1 MVTFSSANFNSGPG
15 NPKRKKKKAKKQA
28 TKSSKAS
35 LKGKGSSGYAQAQV
49 STAQKGPNYN
59 KQPKKPKTKIQ
70 PGTNQKWSDL
80 KGREKLKYTF
90 KGKGKNTKDKNGN
103 YNWSD
108 HRIKVPK
115 INNKV
120 KKGPTPTVTS
130 STINDN
136 TPYVQSYDYPWRY
149 EQPIKKEEKDVKKLD
164 EVKSWAEENVDE
176 NGLINTEKDTSTI
189 EDPALKNILDDIL
202 DPSVEQE
209 GIVKIDLNRDEY
221 ERLEQYEKH
230 KAGDK
235 VRVYEEDGE
244 DYTTKIL
251 TQQEAST
258 HNVNTLDELKPEDK
272 DLWMSGGRKNAIPID
287 EFNKRLNE
295 VYQGEKWNQELSKNS
310 FDPDFDITSMDEIAE
325 TNPNLANRVSGEW
338 EKMQNKKRSV
348 YNPDLRKSEV
358 KGSGFEDFKLM
369 GIKWKG
375 PETSKQDILIPEIDY
390 SMPIPFQTEDGKID
404 FKYDYKFKESQIET
418 FIGGEDQLVLARETP
433 YGEIEVKYTPVP
445 LIESAIDPYDDGFII
460 DANADEKREKYAPTP
475 YEYNLMFEANAQTYI
490 DELFQPDLDLLLV
503 PSESDPNIKIVA
515 DFKNM
520 EPEKAYEFFNT
531 AVDNLKNRFE
541 NGEIT
546 VKEILESI
554 NSSEFASYGFFYDPI
569 DKRLYADVA
578 YDIDGVPR
586 TADVWQNLYTGD
598 VLNTDGKA
606 ADFIQFTDWYGYM
619 PEGVKEDDD
628 GGLRALQEYNTESG
642 YEPSYVGWGFI
653 FPWLKQNQETIAD
666 RIKEGGKADF
676 NNTAVGELQD
686 ILNRANYFKQR
697 YDQLLEEIQNDPTT
711 NSLSDNINKTS
722 NTKLQMDNV
731 LNEMASSFQSYK
743 TETKKL
749 KQQFA
754 KLEKDPKSRE
764 KGSKTRKQY
773 VKLGE
778 EINNRIDNNNIIKD
792 KYKQVLATYNST
804 PINLYS
810 VQYLDA
816 DGNQIYK
823 DNTSFNNPPANASG
837 IEQTVLTSP
846 GNEIS
851 FTYPKDATT
860 DGGLPL
866 IIREKDNFLGDSSGS
881 RGQLPMSGLQV
892 ENKVDQISLHDE
904 MSKLNDKI
912 DFSKNMLTKTI
923 QSLNSAQ
930 KAAEQ
935 EMKNMTDAISEKGQ
949 TWAQDVAFVFNRIV
963 ANGVKMLAGLPSLGL
978 EITKLQHMLT
988 QAILEGAGADEL
1000 AALEGLLIEAT
1011 QNTISAMN
1019 AAVDQFIEDEL
1030 TVKPGGFAQS
1040 YDLQDWDTTGYQ
1052 VLGLVTDVAFDIV
1065 VTVATSGAS
1074 KASTIGRLVNW
1085 VDNPSRLK
1093 WLGRKNAQIMDA
1105 YKAGKI
1111 NKRQAITLSAVEN
1124 TPISILT
1131 RLHVDSVVSLD
1142 ESIKE
1147 LEARTGKKVNLSPM
1161 DRSIIEFFKP
1171 GIEAYMDKIGI
1182 EALGNSQ
1189 AMSRLATYITG
1200 RAAKNEI
1207 KGIGLKQ
1214 FVKNEIDQLVKS
1226 GAITYVNG
1234 LAFNVAD
1241 ETVQEM
1247 VNMLIEKSQDDKL
1260 RDLGWEQTLF
1270 NSPDFGSEE
1279 YNDRLIQTAKVSF
1292 YGIGIVNKG
1301 MVSVNVIS
1309 NVKSVRNRQKWLE
1322 NHVAEWSTLKSK
1334 EVVDV
1339 YLKQLE
1345 VLRTQTIDKITNS
1358 AVNESVKKK
1367 KIEEA
1372 EIKFNEQKASLLKTH
1387 DILQK
1392 VDITLSDD
1400 VAAQQVMLESELYDL
1415 KEKLKGELP
1424 YNIKL
1429 ETEQRIKEIEDQ
1441 LNQLFEATTT
1451 QEGDVKT
1458 EFTSEKSQQFTES
1471 QNNFLNKIE
1480 KAKDE
1485 DVDVKIFD
1493 TNEEAEAY
1501 AKSIGTT
1508 LKADGITQQAKYI
1521 KKDKVFIFSKEAYLL
1536 NRANK
1541 QLPKFDHELDHYFVD
1556 VLEDEFGVDI
1566 TLKIAEQIAS
1576 DLQSGALEFDSPESE
1591 QEFKN
1596 LINAYIKLDP
1606 ENKQMQADEIIAN
1619 ARDFMR
1625 EGKLKSIDLDTLKDI
1640 VSNELS
1646 VNSDGILESQE
1657 ASDVDFLK
1665 LLDLMG
1671 EDADLAKEEI
1681 KKTIPKKPTPP
1692 PVTKKT
1698 KRKQPK
1704 SILDPIGQ
1712 GLEEVEADRF
1722 ALIDN
1727 EAEKKKIISQI
1738 KDLIKDKDKN
1748 KDKISRLQERIKELN
1763 KGIQNAEDV
1772 ATIENP
1778 NSGPGAKQ
1786 RAENRLDANNKE
1798 AIVQFVVNSKMT
1810 GNEYTGTVETK
1821 DGEKLSYSIP
1831 RSEIEEALRSTEY
1844 PNIYNAFFKRKAK
1857 FKDMPFGLKVKND
1870 LILRWQQVVDPL
1882 IQKDIREQ
1890 RDIEEGTGKS
1900 LLDGTD
1906 SNLEESLEK
1915 VEPKKAAKINMRKAM
1930 GILEGSDI
1938 FEKVKEG
1945 VVNTF
1950 KGVLPEVKTNKLKK
1964 ALEKSY
1970 ATQSEQSVRLLIDE
1984 MGGVEP
1990 FLETYGEEVYE
2001 AISQS
2006 AFNKSYP
2013 EFNKPG
2019 RRLST
2024 TEFDKLVSEGLI
2036 DKKEAKT
2043 ARTAGYFLYEKQP
2056 YNKKKFIES
2065 FTKPEK
2071 GTTYSKKNGL
2081 VSLLAK
2087 ELSKDAT
2094 MEVLS
2099 DSEIMEMYNE
2109 RNDLLNQ
2116 ARVTINEVAEVI
2128 DKNPD
2133 SRFALDGVA
2142 EKIQQKLYQTFAD
2155 AVRTAGKDANKIDV
2169 LETKLS
2175 ENFSEEM
2182 LEMFDDVIE
2191 PLKALFRDAVSGYK
2205 KRLKSKVEDSNLPE
2219 DYKKEVEDIFENKTM
2234 SKGKGTETS
2243 MKEMHKF
2250 QMDFIS
2256 KLPAKLVES
2265 LKGANFFS
2273 YIYNYLDGG
2282 KKKGGGFGPFKSQLD
2297 EVNKVISKL
2306 KNQEELDFNPED
2318 IELMNAAYGVLGR
2331 AETILDKDISKEE
2344 KLEELGLEEDGT
2356 VKPGSILDKIQ
2367 RANEVNTKAIE
2378 YLMTKAAESIASD
2391 SKNIKGFL
2399 RWLESMTNNTKSL
2412 RALSKVNDMEVH
2424 SGSQA
2429 AFVNLSTGQTSN
2441 SLTDAQKKD
2450 NDWVIN
2456 FNHAR
2461 YDEAKEYA
2469 EEIYKDTL
2477 VNKEAKIKAK
2487 TAELLKYK
2495 GEHID
2500 VASNLMADMVVDVLE
2515 AADKLRKAQT
2525 DLDKEGIIESLK
2537 NKIAL
2542 RLDNYS
2548 QSHVTKLDADLA
2560 DAKGGSTNT
2569 TQNLRYELMGPDSE
2583 NKVSIANP
2591 RETFDPVK
2599 ATIPTETIQEVVDQN
2614 KDVIESIEDTQKPK
2628 SRDRLALE
2636 KTNAPVVLEG
2646 DLTGPEVL
2654 SKMKTL
2660 DALTQ
2665 KARDKRKTKPKKARV
2680 FDFDDTIANT
2690 NSKVFY
2696 TMPDGTEG
2704 VLTAEEFAKDGD
2716 KIREQGGEFDFSDFN
2731 RVVEGKQGPL
2741 FDLLKQMKDA
2751 KGKRDIFILTARAPE
2766 SAKAIH
2772 EWLKSQGVDIPL
2784 ENITGLGNS
2793 SPQAK
2798 AEWFIGKYIDED
2810 YNDFYFADDHLPN
2823 VEAVSD
2829 VLDIIDVKSK
2839 TQQAKERF
2847 ALDGEKIA
2855 KRLFKM
2861 VAKKAKKDPET
2872 IKDISNIKAQ
2882 IKGRKRFE
2890 NPMAPSSTQNFTG
2903 LLYKFLGKGQE
2914 GNEDFEFLK
2923 DNLVR
2928 PYTRALNDLAAFK
2941 NSLLA
2946 DFNAT
2951 LDNFVG
2957 KGKAIPNLNE
2967 EAPGLGG
2974 YTYED
2979 AIRILAWDNQ
2989 GIQADG
2995 VPKTTMDKI
3004 RVMSRNNP
3012 ALKRMADQLVN
3023 ITKGDGYYYPGLEWG
3038 AGSMMGDLMQGV
3050 SRITRARLLSEWN
3063 QNIETIF
3070 GKDNGSRYDSKLM
3083 NAIEYQYGTKYR
3095 KSFEDMLR
3103 RMKSGRNRRIGNSA
3117 QENKFYDWLN
3127 NSVGAVMFFNMRSGI
3142 LQTLS
3147 AANYINWSFNN
3158 PAKAAAA
3165 FANQPQYWKDFM
3177 DLFNSDFLLDRRG
3190 GNKIN
3195 ISESEIFDATHNQS
3209 NKPKAFLNLLLRK
3222 GFSIT
3227 QVADS
3232 FAIASGGATFYRNR
3246 IKDLT
3251 KKGMSEDEASAQAY
3265 EEWTALS
3272 REAQQSSDAM
3282 EVSSQQAGGLGRT
3295 ILAFANTP
3303 MQYNRIIGKAIS
3315 DLANGRGDWKSNVSR
3330 IAYYGALQ
3338 NIMFNAL
3345 QQAVFA
3351 AIGNGDEDEL
3361 DEKTLNTLDGML
3373 TSLLRGMG
3381 VGGSIV
3387 AALKD
3392 VGLDIYDRTQ
3402 KPRPEYYKAVFEA
3415 LNIAPPLDVKVSK
3428 FVRAMNTYEYNED
3441 SPKMKDYLSVDNP
3454 LYMSGALLT
3463 ASVTNIPLDRLLQKM
3478 INIKDALAQ
3487 DQENWK
3493 RVALLM
3499 GWSEW
3504 QLESSAQQEE
3514 RKEVESDE
3522 KHYYKALENPSLY
3535 NKSEQ
3540 EDILRQHG
3548 YSQEEIDGMKK
3559 QDDRVE
3565 AILKAEKSSGKKYTS
3580 KIPTEKSIQ
3589 KEEEAEPAIVKEE
3602 KVEVE
3607 KAEEKP
3613 QPKVEAKPKQA
3624 MPKQTKPKKVNF
3636 TENTSFKNN
3645 RVPVEKRNKQELK
3658 LYELPAAEQ
3667 KDSLKSLG
3675 LSDAEIKALKY
3686 EGDRVRKILELQK

>member
-1 MVTFSSANFNSGPG
+1 MVTFSSTNFNTGPG
-15 NPKRKKKKAKKQA
+15 NPKKRKAKKQA
-28 TKSSKAS
+28 KKSSKAS
-35 LKGKGSSGYAQAQV
+35 LKGKGGSGYSQAQV

-59 KQPKKPKTKIQ
+59 KKQKTPKTKIK
-70 PGTNQKWSDL
+70 PGTNQKWEDL
-80 KGREKLKYTF
+80 KGREKLKYTVQ
-90 KGKGKNTKDKNGN
+90 GKGKNTKDKNGN

-108 HRIKVPK
+108 HKIKVPK
-115 INNKV
+115 VNNKV
-120 KKGPTPTVTS
+120 KKAPTPTVTS

-136 TPYVQSYDYPWRY
+136 NPYTQSSDYPWRY
-149 EQPIKKEEKDVKKLD
+149 VQPAKKEQKDNKKL
-164 EVKSWAEENVDE
+164 EEIKNWAEENVSED
-176 NGLINTEKDTSTI
+176 GLINIEKDTSTI
-189 EDPALKNILDDIL
+189 DDPALRNILDDIF
-202 DPSVEQE
+202 DPSVDQE
-209 GIVKIDLNRDEY
+209 GVVKLDLNRDQY

-230 KAGDK
+230 ETGDE
-235 VRVYEEDGE
+235 VRVYEGDGE
-244 DYTTKIL
+244 DYTTKTL
-251 TQQEAST
+251 TLDEAT
-258 HNVNTLDELKPEDK
+258 EHNLNTLDKLKPEDK
-272 DLWMSGGRKNAIPID
+272 ELWMSGGRNSYIPID

-295 VYQGEKWNQELSKNS
+295 VYQGEKWNKELSKNS

-325 TNPNLANRVSGEW
+325 VNPNLANRVSSEW
-338 EKMQNKKRSV
+338 DKMQNKKRSV

-358 KGSGFEDFKLM
+358 KGSGFEDFKLI

-390 SMPIPFQTEDGKID
+390 SMPIPFQTKDGDID
-404 FKYDYKFKESQIET
+404 FEYDYKFKESQIET

-445 LIESAIDPYDDGFII
+445 LMDSAIDPYDDGFII

-475 YEYNLMFEANAQTYI
+475 YELNLIFEANAQTYI

-503 PSESDPNIKIVA
+503 PSKSDPNVKIIA
-515 DFKNM
+515 DFEDM
-520 EPEKAYEFFNT
+520 EPEDAYEFFNT

-546 VKEILESI
+546 VREILESI

-619 PEGVKEDDD
+619 PDGIKEDDD
-628 GGLRALQEYNTESG
+628 GGLRALQKYDTEDG
-642 YEPSYVGWGFI
+642 YELALQKSESFAFI
-653 FPWLKQNQETIAD
+653 FPWLKKNQETIAD

-676 NNTAVGELQD
+676 NNTAVGKLQD

-697 YDQLLEEIQNDPTT
+697 YDQLLEEVQNDPTT

-754 KLEKDPKSRE
+754 ELEKDPKSKE
-764 KGSKTRKQY
+764 KGSKTRRQY

-778 EINNRIDNNNIIKD
+778 EINNRIDNNNVIKD

-804 PINLYS
+804 PISLYS

-823 DNTSFNNPPANASG
+823 DNTSFNNPPANAAG

-866 IIREKDNFLGDSSGS
+866 IIRERDNFLGDFSGS

-892 ENKVDQISLHDE
+892 ENKVDQIGLHDE

-935 EMKNMTDAISEKGQ
+935 EMENMTDAISEKGQ
-949 TWAQDVAFVFNRIV
+949 TWAQDVAFVFNRIL
-963 ANGVKMLAGLPSLGL
+963 ANGAKILPGLGSIGL

-988 QAILEGAGADEL
+988 EAILEGVGADEL
-1000 AALEGLLIEAT
+1000 AALEAQMVDLT
-1011 QNTISAMN
+1011 QDAISAMN

-1030 TVKPGGFAQS
+1030 TIKPGGFAQS

-1065 VTVATSGAS
+1065 VTVATAGAS
-1074 KASTIGRLVNW
+1074 KASTVGRLVNW

-1147 LEARTGKKVNLSPM
+1147 LEAKTGKKVNLSPM
-1161 DRSIIEFFKP
+1161 DRSIIELFKP
-1171 GIEAYMDKIGI
+1171 GIEAYLDKIGI
-1182 EALGNSQ
+1182 EALGNSR

-1214 FVKNEIDQLVKS
+1214 FVKNEIDQLVKA

-1241 ETVQEM
+1241 ETIQEM
-1247 VNMLIEKSQDDKL
+1247 VNMLIEKSQDNKL
-1260 RDLGWEQTLF
+1260 IEKGWEDTLF

-1279 YNDRLIQTAKVSF
+1279 YNNRLIETAKVSF
-1292 YGIGIVNKG
+1292 LGMGIVNKG

-1339 YLKQLE
+1339 YMKQLE

-1358 AVNESVKKK
+1358 AVDESVKKK

-1441 LNQLFEATTT
+1441 LAQLFEATTT
-1451 QEGDVKT
+1451 EEGDVKQ
-1458 EFTSEKSQQFTES
+1458 EFTSDKSQQFTES
-1471 QNNFLNKIE
+1471 QNEFLNKIE
-1480 KAKDE
+1480 NAKDK

-1501 AKSIGTT
+1501 AESIGTT
-1508 LKADGITQQAKYI
+1508 LKSDGITQQAKYI
-1521 KKDKVFIFSKEAYLL
+1521 KKDKVFIFSREAYLL

-1541 QLPKFDHELDHYFVD
+1541 TLPKFNHELDHYFVD
-1556 VLEDEFGVDI
+1556 VLEEEFGDDI
-1566 TLKIAEQIAS
+1566 TLKIAEQIAK
-1576 DLQSGALEFDSPESE
+1576 DLETGALKFDSPESE

-1625 EGKLKSIDLDTLKDI
+1625 EGKLESIDLDKLKDI
-1640 VSNELS
+1640 VSTELS

-1665 LLDLMG
+1665 LLDLMS
-1671 EDADLAKEEI
+1671 EDAELAKEEI

-1704 SILDPIGQ
+1704 SILEPIGQ
-1712 GLEEVEADRF
+1712 GEEVDADRF

-1772 ATIENP
+1772 ATIEDP

-1844 PNIYNAFFKRKAK
+1844 PNIYNAFFKRKKK

-1890 RDIEEGTGKS
+1890 RDTEEGPS
-1900 LLDGTD
+1900 LFVTD

-1938 FEKVKEG
+1938 FEKVKKG

-2036 DKKEAKT
+2036 DKKEAAT

-2065 FTKPEK
+2065 FTNPEK

-2099 DSEIMEMYNE
+2099 DPEVMEMYNE
-2109 RNDLLNQ
+2109 RNELLNQ

-2142 EKIQQKLYQTFAD
+2142 EKIQRKLYQTFAD
-2155 AVRTAGKDANKIDV
+2155 AVREAGKDGDKIDV

-2205 KRLKSKVEDSNLPE
+2205 KRLKSKIDDSNLPQ
-2219 DYKKEVEDIFENKTM
+2219 DYKNEANDIFENKTM

-2256 KLPAKLVES
+2256 KLPGKLVES

-2282 KKKGGGFGPFKSQLD
+2282 KKRGGGFGPFKSQLD
-2297 EVNKVISKL
+2297 EVNKVINKL

-2318 IELMNAAYGVLGR
+2318 IELMNAGYGVLGR

-2344 KLEELGLEEDGT
+2344 KLEQLGLNEDGT
-2356 VKPGSILDKIQ
+2356 VKSGSILDKIQ
-2367 RANEVNTKAIE
+2367 KANEVNTKAIE

-2412 RALSKVNDMEVH
+2412 RALSRVNDIEVNDK
-2424 SGSQA
+2424 SQA
-2429 AFVNLSTGQTSN
+2429 AFVNLSTGETSN
-2441 SLTDAQKKD
+2441 SLSDAQKKD

-2456 FNHAR
+2456 FNHAS
-2461 YDEAKEYA
+2461 YDEAKEFA
-2469 EEIYKDTL
+2469 EEFHKNTR
-2477 VNKEAKIKAK
+2477 VNKKAKIEAKIAD
-2487 TAELLKYK
+2487 LLKYK

-2500 VASNLMADMVVDVLE
+2500 VASNLMADMAIDVLE

-2525 DLDKEGIIESLK
+2525 NLEKEGIIESLK

-2542 RLDNYS
+2542 RLTNYS
-2548 QSHVTKLDADLA
+2548 QSHVPKVRAEMTDSLL
-2560 DAKGGSTNT
+2560 GSTST
-2569 TQNLRYELMGPDSE
+2569 AQNIRYESMGETEDR
-2583 NKVSIANP
+2583 VSITNP
-2591 RETFDPVK
+2591 TETFDPAE
-2599 ATIPTETIQEVVDQN
+2599 ATVSAETIQEVVDQN
-2614 KDVIESIEDTQKPK
+2614 EDVIKSIEDTQKPK
-2628 SRDRLALE
+2628 SKDRLALE
-2636 KTNAPVVLEG
+2636 NTNAPVVLEG

-2654 SKMKTL
+2654 SKMKSL

-2665 KARDKRKTKPKKARV
+2665 KARNKRKTKPKKARV

-2696 TMPDGTEG
+2696 TMPDGTKGE
-2704 VLTAEEFAKDGD
+2704 LTAEEFAKDGD

-2741 FDLLKQMKDA
+2741 FDLLKQMKNA

-2855 KRLFKM
+2855 NRLFEM

-2923 DNLVR
+2923 DNLVK

-2957 KGKAIPNLNE
+2957 KGKAIPKLNAQ
-2967 EAPGLGG
+2967 APGLGG

-2995 VPKTTMDKI
+2995 VPKTTMEKI
-3004 RVMSRNNP
+3004 RSMARNNP
-3012 ALKRMADQLVN
+3012 AVKRMADQLVN

-3103 RMKSGRNRRIGNSA
+3103 RMKSGRNRRIGNSS

-3177 DLFNSDFLLDRRG
+3177 NLFNSDFLVDRRG

-3315 DLANGRGDWKSNVSR
+3315 DLANGRGDWKSNISR

-3387 AALKD
+3387 AAIKD

-3415 LNIAPPLDVKVSK
+3415 LNIAPPVDVKVSK
-3428 FVRAMNTYEYNED
+3428 FVRGMNTYEYNED
-3441 SPKMKDYLSVDNP
+3441 SPKMKDYFSVDNP

-3478 INIKDALAQ
+3478 INVKDALAQ

-3504 QLESSAQQEE
+3504 QLESKSQQDQ
-3514 RKEVESDE
+3514 RKDVESDE

-3535 NKSEQ
+3535 NKAEQ

-3548 YSQEEIDGMKK
+3548 YSQDEIDGMKK
-3559 QDDRVE
+3559 QGDRVE
-3565 AILKAEKSSGKKYTS
+3565 AILKAEKSSGNKYTS

-3589 KEEEAEPAIVKEE
+3589 KEEEEITEPIVVEDE

-3613 QPKVEAKPKQA
+3613 KPKTEAKPKQA

-3645 RVPVEKRNKQELK
+3645 RVPVEKRNKQELE

-3675 LSDAEIKALKY
+3675 LSEKEIKALKY